1 MMPQVMNSDPAVGTR
16 RKKGIKE
23 YKLTL
28 ALTGAAAAFIVLLPS
43 LSYEGK
49 VSIFALAFATVLW
62 TTTTINAAFSA
73 LLSVV
78 VLILL
83 GGVSQDLL
91 FDSLA
96 SDIVWLMIGTFVLG
110 GAMQITGL
118 AERMSASVLSRAKT
132 VGGLFWLLTAV
143 LQPLALFIPSTSGR
157 AAVTIP
163 LFHSLSDTLED
174 KRIVKAL
181 ALLIPTVILVSTIS
195 TLIGAGSHLI
205 AVDLLGQIAGE
216 HISFLQW
223 MVWGL
228 PFGIV
233 ASFGAG
239 WLIMRLF
246 LNREIMSQE
255 LSQNIRASVESS
267 DSSMTR
273 NETFTLTIIGF
284 MVVGW
289 LTESLH
295 GFDIAMVTMVGA
307 LLLTMPNVGA
317 ITWKDGLKHVSWNLI
332 IFVGAALALGQALT
346 ESGASEW
353 IKDSLFKVTDSLGD
367 ASMFIVLL
375 VIILL
380 SLTSHL
386 YMTSHTTR
394 AVVLVPPFL
403 YLASV
408 LELNPTAVLFLATV
422 GMDYCLTFPVSSK
435 ALLMFQ
441 ETEVETFEPKD
452 LLRLSAVLGL
462 FHLVLM
468 IVFYYTYWQWT
479 GLTL

>member
-1 MMPQVMNSDPAVGTR
+1 MPRVMRTEQQIVGSK
-16 RKKGIKE
+16 RKRWIKE
-23 YKLTL
+23 HTLTIV
-28 ALTGAAAAFIVLLPS
+28 LTGAAAVFIMLLPS
-43 LSYEGK
+43 LSYEGR
-49 VSIFALAFATVLW
+49 VSLFALAFATVLW
-62 TTTTINAAFSA
+62 TTTNINAAFSA

-83 GGVSQDLL
+83 RGASQELL

-96 SDIVWLMIGTFVLG
+96 SDIVWLMIGTFILG

-118 AERMSASVLSRAKT
+118 AQRMSASVLKRAKT
-132 VGGLFWLLTAV
+132 VEGLLWLLTAV

-163 LFHSLSDTLED
+163 LFHGLSDTLKD

-228 PFGIV
+228 PFGIA
-233 ASFGAG
+233 ASFGSG
-239 WLIMRLF
+239 FMVMRLF
-246 LNREIMSQE
+246 LNRELLRQRLNEKS
-255 LSQNIRASVESS
+255 LASVESRRLS
-267 DSSMTR
+267 ISRD
-273 NETFTLTIIGF
+273 ELFTLVIIGF

-295 GFDIAMVTMVGA
+295 GLDIAMVTMVGA
-307 LLLTMPNVGA
+307 LLLTMPKVGA
-317 ITWKDGLKHVSWNLI
+317 ISWKDGLKHVSWNLI
-332 IFVGAALALGQALT
+332 LFVGAALALGKALT

-353 IKDSLFKVTDSLGD
+353 IKDSLFKVTGSLGD

-441 ETEVETFEPKD
+441 EMDVETFQPKD
-452 LLRLSAVLGL
+452 LLRLSGLLGL
-462 FHLVLM
+462 FHVLL
-468 IVFYYTYWQWT
+468 ILVFYYTYWQWT
-479 GLTL
+479 GLSL